1 MIRRFSLLAA
11 FFPFLALAADSDLK
25 HGQLGT
31 CALESGDHIENCQLG
46 YRTFGSLNTN
56 KSNVILFPTWFTGT
70 SESLQQFAAPGKLL
84 DPERYFIVFID
95 ALGDGVSS
103 SPSNSATR
111 PRMQFPK
118 FTIRDMVETEY
129 RLATE
134 VLGLKHVHAVM
145 GISMG
150 GMQTFQWVVS
160 HPEFMDRA
168 IPIVGSPQLTPTDM
182 LLWTMELRALQD
194 DPSWK
199 GGNYEGHPNLK
210 TVSDI
215 HEFALTT
222 PSHLASATTRADF
235 KEWLGH
241 TEASSKFDWN
251 DWHRQL
257 EAMLAQD
264 VARDDG
270 GSLASAAKRV
280 KAKMLIVES
289 DQDHMVNPLPAKA
302 FAKLLNAPVVALTGD
317 CGHIATGCE
326 SEKMNPAIQ
335 EFLKN

>member
-1 MIRRFSLLAA
+1 MTRRIRLLAA
-11 FFPFLALAADSDLK
+11 FCPLLALAADGDLQ

-31 CALESGDHIENCQLG
+31 CALESGEHIDNCQLG
-46 YRTFGSLNTN
+46 YRTYGTLNATQ
-56 KSNVILFPTWFTGT
+56 SNAILFPTWFTGT
-70 SESLQQFAAPGKLL
+70 SESLKQFAAPENLL
-84 DPERYFIVFID
+84 NPSLYFIVFID

-103 SPSNSATR
+103 SPSNSTTQ
-111 PRMQFPK
+111 PRMQFPR

-160 HPEFMDRA
+160 HPGFMDRA
-168 IPIVGSPQLTPTDM
+168 VPMVGSPQLTSTDL
-182 LLWTMELRALQD
+182 LLWNAELHALQN
-194 DPSWK
+194 DPAWK
-199 GGNYEGHPNLK
+199 GGNYDGHPNLRA
-210 TVSDI
+210 VSDI

-222 PSHLASATTRADF
+222 PTHLATGTPRAEF
-235 KEWLGH
+235 KGWLEKV
-241 TEASSKFDWN
+241 EADTKFDWN

-270 GSLASAAKRV
+270 GSLAAAAKRV

-289 DQDHMVNPLPAKA
+289 EQDHMVNPLPAKE
-302 FAKLLNAPVVALTGD
+302 FAKLINAKVVALTGD

-326 SEKMNPAIQ
+326 SAKINPAIQ
-335 EFLKN
+335 ESLQQ